1 MRDSFSQQIWTKR
14 LQQAR
19 DSCRSWRYH
28 GEKKTTHK
36 LLSCLRGEANAAP
49 VNRHSTGFIS
59 EGTQAMR

>member
-1 MRDSFSQQIWTKR
+1 MRDSFSQQICTKR

-36 LLSCLRGEANAAP
+36 LLSCLMGEANAAL
-49 VNRHSTGFIS
+49 VNKHSAGFIS
-59 EGTQAMR
+59 EGAQAVR